1 MLIYRLNVVLWS
13 EKERCY
19 DRCQQLSRDKCQN
32 VTKITKFIPRHL
44 GKNFWYSRTTLTH
57 IESGSGNPS
66 LSNLIKIATGL
77 RVTVEELVSPPFNP
91 VQLIPASELPQVS
104 QAKGMVTITKILP
117 ESSRGFAIDK
127 VLIKGPYRMKGSPH
141 KKGTKEYL
149 CCLKGKMSLFTE
161 GEKFSLK
168 TGDLLIFPGDQ
179 HHSYFNDAKSDLE
192 FISIVSLPSSIE

>member
-1 MLIYRLNVVLWS
+1 MLSYGRKRNVAMIDASNYLAINVKMLRKS
-13 EKERCY
+13 
-19 DRCQQLSRDKCQN
+19 QNLSQD
-32 VTKITKFIPRHL
+32 TLAKISGIP
-44 GKNFWYSRTTLTH
+44 RTTLTH